1 MKYDVNLLRDIILT
15 IAQNLEPDEYG
26 YIEEIDTL
34 EFVKIFFKNYKSNEI
49 LYWIRQ
55 LMDAR
60 IIIPGSKYV
69 DQPIPQIKDLSL
81 NGYRFVDVTKNPSTW
96 ESIKPK
102 LFDVA
107 INSIPALIEKAISLT
122 TLSSI

>member
-69 DQPIPQIKDLSL
+69 DQPMPQIKDLSL

-102 LFDVA
+102 LLDVA

>member
-34 EFVKIFFKNYKSNEI
+34 EFVKIFFKNYRSNEI

-102 LFDVA
+102 LLDVA

>member
-102 LFDVA
+102 LLDVA

>member
-1 MKYDVNLLRDIILT
+1 
-15 IAQNLEPDEYG
+15 
-26 YIEEIDTL
+26 
-34 EFVKIFFKNYKSNEI
+34 
-49 LYWIRQ
+49 
-55 LMDAR
+55 MDAR

-102 LFDVA
+102 LLDVA

>member
-15 IAQNLEPDEYG
+15 VAQNLEPDEYG

-69 DQPIPQIKDLSL
+69 DQPMPQIKDLSL

-102 LFDVA
+102 LLDVA

>member
-69 DQPIPQIKDLSL
+69 DQPIP
-81 NGYRFVDVTKNPSTW
+81 
-96 ESIKPK
+96 
-102 LFDVA
+102 
-107 INSIPALIEKAISLT
+107 
-122 TLSSI
+122 

>member
-69 DQPIPQIKDLSL
+69 DQPMPQIKDLSL

-102 LFDVA
+102 LLDVV